1 MSARLRTVASKAF
14 SSPEWRAATDALFEA
29 NGVTV
34 NVMDFSACDM
44 FAEGTRCGYC
54 NLVTDVVSPGPLAC
68 FDDRPAPGPG
78 ITRVVCRAGL
88 PTLISPVMY
97 GERTIAHLV
106 SGGFVTSTRERRRLY
121 ENLLARSSNPETAR
135 LAIKALTVVPRRTA
149 EGCLQM
155 ALATATTL
163 VATSADQLAAA
174 ERVEELRVFVTAG
187 QQMVSGDHLDAVT
200 LGAMVEEAVAL
211 IGGEAGAVLRP
222 VDGHLEIVAHT
233 ENWRGTVGAR
243 VRTEGTAAGRA
254 SETGRTVVTPGGRSA
269 TSTLVLPLVLSGRTL
284 GVIEVRLPSSA
295 LPVSQ
300 ERVARLDR
308 FGRFISIALQRDDE
322 RIAVER
328 AMAGYHQL
336 NELAAAL
343 GAQTDIDG
351 VARLINGVVHKAFTF
366 QIAGLVLTS
375 YGRDQ
380 ADVAISGEVHAR
392 ELDIVLG
399 DIAGRDVSRDPFD
412 SLLTVTKEGSIVTDV
427 PVRDDWSTLAVELS
441 NGSFELGYLFVARA
455 DGGRYNAQ
463 DRALLEGLAAHAGAA
478 FGRAA
483 LFGRIRDDYA
493 KTIAALSATLDAS
506 EHMPSGHS
514 TRVMDYAMLIGEEL
528 ELSFED
534 IEQLR
539 FAGLLHDIGKTGV
552 PQDILLKPSKLSGDE
567 LRRVQAHAEFGA
579 SIVDQIEFL
588 KSLTP
593 VILHHHERWD
603 GEGYPAG
610 LSGESIPLLA
620 RILAVADSF
629 DAMSTKKAYG
639 ERKAFS
645 LARKELEHSAGSQ
658 FDPRIVEAFLSGL
671 DRMALPAAPGCL
683 RPPNRTVVPNCSPR
697 PSAERRQ
704 PGSRAARTC

>member
-1 MSARLRTVASKAF
+1 MSARPRTVAAKAF
-14 SSPEWRAATDALFEA
+14 SSPEWQAAAEALYEA

-34 NVMDFSACDM
+34 NVMDFAACDM

-54 NLVTDVVSPGPLAC
+54 NLVTDVASPSPLSC
-68 FDDRPAPGPG
+68 FDDCGSPSSGTARML
-78 ITRVVCRAGL
+78 CRAGL
-88 PTLISPVMY
+88 PTLVAPVMY
-97 GERTIAHLV
+97 RDRPIAHLV
-106 SGGFVTSTRERRRLY
+106 LGGFVTSTRERRRLY
-121 ENLLARSSNPETAR
+121 ESLIARNSDPEAAR
-135 LAIKALTVVPRRTA
+135 LIMKALTVVPRRTA

-163 VATSADQLAAA
+163 VATSADQLSAA

-187 QQMVSGDHLDAVT
+187 QQMVSSDRLDAVT
-200 LGAMVEEAVAL
+200 LGAMAEEAVAL
-211 IGGEAGAVLRP
+211 VGGEAGAVLRP
-222 VDGHLEIVAHT
+222 VGSHLEIVAHT
-233 ENWRGTVGAR
+233 GNWRGTVGAH
-243 VRTEGTAAGRA
+243 VPTEGTAAGRA
-254 SETGRTVVTPGGRSA
+254 VETGRTVVTPGGRSA
-269 TSTLVLPLVLSGRTL
+269 TATLVLPLVLSGRTL
-284 GVIEVRLPSSA
+284 GAMEVRLPASA
-295 LPVSQ
+295 LPVPP
-300 ERVARLDR
+300 ERIARLDR

-322 RIAVER
+322 RVAVER
-328 AMAGYHQL
+328 AMAGYQQL

-351 VARLINGVVHKAFTF
+351 VSRLIMSVLDKAFSF
-366 QIAGLVLTS
+366 QMAGLVLTS

-380 ADVAISGEVHAR
+380 ADVVIRGEVHSE

-399 DIAGRDVSRDPFD
+399 DIAGRDVARDPFD
-412 SLLTVTKEGSIVTDV
+412 SVRRATSQGSVVTDV
-427 PVRDDWSTLAVELS
+427 PVREDWATLAVELS
-441 NGSFELGYLFVARA
+441 NGSIEIGYIFVARA

-463 DRALLEGLAAHAGAA
+463 DHALLEGLSAHAGAA
-478 FGRAA
+478 FGRAS
-483 LFGRIRDDYA
+483 LFSRIRDDYA

-514 TRVMDYAMLIGEEL
+514 TRVMDYSMLIGEEL
-528 ELSFED
+528 GLPFED

-552 PQDILLKPSKLSGDE
+552 PHDILLKPSKLSGDE
-567 LRRVQAHAEFGA
+567 FRRVKAHAEFGA

-603 GEGYPAG
+603 GEGYPTG

-620 RILAVADSF
+620 RILSVADSF

-645 LARKELEHSAGSQ
+645 IARKELQQGAGTQ
-658 FDPRIVEAFLSGL
+658 YDPRVVDALLSGL
-671 DRMALPAAPGCL
+671 DRMALTGSTGLLAPADSKG
-683 RPPNRTVVPNCSPR
+683 RPELL
-697 PSAERRQ
+697 A
-704 PGSRAARTC
+704 

>member
-1 MSARLRTVASKAF
+1 
-14 SSPEWRAATDALFEA
+14 
-29 NGVTV
+29 
-34 NVMDFSACDM
+34 
-44 FAEGTRCGYC
+44 
-54 NLVTDVVSPGPLAC
+54 
-68 FDDRPAPGPG
+68 
-78 ITRVVCRAGL
+78 
-88 PTLISPVMY
+88 
-97 GERTIAHLV
+97 
-106 SGGFVTSTRERRRLY
+106 
-121 ENLLARSSNPETAR
+121 
-135 LAIKALTVVPRRTA
+135 VPRRTA

-163 VATSADQLAAA
+163 VSTTADQLSAA

-187 QQMVSGDHLDAVT
+187 QQMVASDHLDAST
-200 LGAMVEEAVAL
+200 LGAMAEEAVAL

-222 VDGHLEIVAHT
+222 VGGHLEIAATT
-233 ENWRGTVGAR
+233 ENWRGTVGAH

-254 SETGRTVVTPGGRSA
+254 CQTGRTVVSPGKGT

-284 GVIEVRLPSSA
+284 GVLEVRLPATA

-308 FGRFISIALQRDDE
+308 FGRFISLALQRDDE
-322 RIAVER
+322 RLAVER

-351 VARLINGVVHKAFTF
+351 VSRTIMHVVQEAFSF

-380 ADVAISGEVHAR
+380 ADIALVGEVHVD
-392 ELDIVLG
+392 EIDTVLG
-399 DIAGRDVSRDPFD
+399 DIAGRDVRRDPFD
-412 SLLTVTKEGSIVTDV
+412 TVRTSPRCTGSLASDI
-427 PVRDDWSTLAVELS
+427 PVRDDWATVAVALSHGTLDI
-441 NGSFELGYLFVARA
+441 GWLFVARA

-463 DRALLEGLAAHAGAA
+463 DRALLDGLAAHAGAA
-478 FGRAA
+478 FGRAS

-528 ELSFED
+528 GLPVED
-534 IEQLR
+534 VEQLR
-539 FAGLLHDIGKTGV
+539 FAGLLHDVGKTGV
-552 PQDILLKPSKLSGDE
+552 PHEILLKPSKLTGDE
-567 LRRVQAHAEFGA
+567 LRRVKLHSEFGA

-620 RILAVADSF
+620 RILAVADSY
-629 DAMSTKKAYG
+629 DAISTKKAYG
-639 ERKAFS
+639 HRKSFA
-645 LARKELEHSAGSQ
+645 LARKEVERGAGTQ
-658 FDPRIVEAFLSGL
+658 FDPRVVAALFTGL
-671 DRMALPAAPGCL
+671 DRMAMAGSTGLLAPAETRG
-683 RPPNRTVVPNCSPR
+683 RP
-697 PSAERRQ
+697 ELLQ
-704 PGSRAARTC
+704 

>member
-1 MSARLRTVASKAF
+1 MPARIRTIAEKAF
-14 SSPEWRAATDALFEA
+14 GGQEWRAAADALFEA

-34 NVMDFSACDM
+34 NVMDLV
-44 FAEGTRCGYC
+44 EGDTLGEGSRCGYC
-54 NLVTDVVSPGPLAC
+54 NLVTDVTSPSPIAC
-68 FDDRPAPGPG
+68 FDSCPKADSG
-78 ITRVVCRAGL
+78 ITRVICRAGL
-88 PTLISPVMY
+88 PTLIAPVTY
-97 GERTIAHLV
+97 GERTVAHLV
-106 SGGFVTSTRERRRLY
+106 LGGFVTSTRERRRLY
-121 ENLLARSSNPETAR
+121 ETLLSRSSNPDTAR
-135 LAIKALTVVPRRTA
+135 LALKALTVVPRRTA

-155 ALATATTL
+155 ALSTATSL
-163 VATSADQLAAA
+163 VATTAEQLSAA

-187 QQMVSGDHLDAVT
+187 QKMVAADHLDAGT
-200 LGAMVEEAVAL
+200 LADMAEEAVAL

-222 VDGHLEIVAHT
+222 VGSHLEIVAHT
-233 ENWRGTVGAR
+233 SAWRGTVGAH
-243 VRTEGTAAGRA
+243 VRREGTAAGRA
-254 SETGRTVVTPGGRSA
+254 CETGRTVVTPAGTG

-284 GVIEVRLPSSA
+284 GVLEVRLPASA

-300 ERVARLDR
+300 ERVSRLDR
-308 FGRFISIALQRDDE
+308 FGRFIALALQRDDE
-322 RIAVER
+322 RLAVER

-351 VARLINGVVHKAFTF
+351 VARLIASVQEKAFDF
-366 QIAGLVLTS
+366 QIAGLVLTG

-380 ADVAISGEVHAR
+380 ANVSVTGEVHVD
-392 ELDIVLG
+392 ELSTVLG
-399 DIAGRDVSRDPFD
+399 DIAGRDIEREPFETLKTNAD
-412 SLLTVTKEGSIVTDV
+412 DGSIVTDV
-427 PVRDDWSTLAVELS
+427 PMRDDWATLAVELS
-441 NGSFELGYLFVARA
+441 NGTIEIGYLFVARA

-506 EHMPSGHS
+506 EQMPSGHS

-528 ELSFED
+528 GLPFED
-534 IEQLR
+534 VEQLR

-552 PQDILLKPSKLSGDE
+552 PQEILLKPSKLSGDE
-567 LRRVQAHAEFGA
+567 LRRVQLHSEFGA
-579 SIVDQIEFL
+579 SIVDQIDFL

-645 LARKELEHSAGSQ
+645 LARKEMLRAAGSQ
-658 FDPRIVEAFLSGL
+658 FDPRVVDALLAGL
-671 DRMALPAAPGCL
+671 DRMATVGATGLLAPAESQG
-683 RPPNRTVVPNCSPR
+683 RPELL
-697 PSAERRQ
+697 A
-704 PGSRAARTC
+704 